1 MPTLDWIF
9 LSVLAA
15 SMLLGAWR
23 GLVSEILSLLGWIAA
38 FMLAQWYA
46 PQAAAW
52 LPVAGAAAPLQYA
65 AGFVVVFVA
74 TVFTAGIVAFGAR
87 GLISAVGLRPSD
99 RLLGAGFG
107 LMRGVLLLVAVTV
120 VVSITP
126 LKNSKDWQ
134 ASQGVLVA
142 KLILNGL
149 KPILPPQFG
158 SYLSS

>member
-1 MPTLDWIF
+1 
-9 LSVLAA
+9 
-15 SMLLGAWR
+15 
-23 GLVSEILSLLGWIAA
+23 
-38 FMLAQWYA
+38 
-46 PQAAAW
+46 
-52 LPVAGAAAPLQYA
+52 
-65 AGFVVVFVA
+65 
-74 TVFTAGIVAFGAR
+74 
-87 GLISAVGLRPSD
+87 
-99 RLLGAGFG
+99 LLGAGFG
-107 LMRGVLLLVAVTV
+107 LMRGALLVVAVTV